1 MSDEKVFA
9 LIDANHFYVRCHTL
23 FEPRLEGQAVAVLSA
38 NDGNVVAVSPRAKYM
53 GCKRGMAAF
62 HLREWIAQG
71 RLTVFSSTWAL
82 YADVSQRVV
91 EGLMQYATVEMYSI
105 DESFADLSMYPVA
118 ERVKV
123 AQAMYEAVAR
133 WTGIAVAVGIG
144 PTKTIAKLANTLV
157 KRKRERVYDLATD
170 PYEREHLYAGIAVD
184 DVWGIGARSTQ
195 KLHQAGVHSVRQLIH
210 LPDAQVR
217 SMLGVRGLRSTWELR
232 GVPLFSLTQGPGS
245 PKSISR
251 SRVFGRPVHEVAELE
266 EAAAV
271 FITRATEKLQR
282 NHLAASAISV
292 SLSTN
297 TFRKREPQHNAAYLI
312 ELQAPTNSTR
322 LLSQV
327 ARDALARIAREGY
340 AYHRLGVLLLG
351 LVPEELLQGSLFLPE
366 KEQARERRIM
376 AAIQRINTR
385 YGRDT
390 MFLGT
395 VGFTPHAW
403 KQRAAF
409 SSPRWTTRWREIPV
423 VQA

>member
-9 LIDANHFYVRCHTL
+9 LIDANTFYVSCHTL

-38 NDGNVVAVSPRAKYM
+38 NDGNVVAVSPRAKCM
-53 GCKRGMAAF
+53 GVRRGMAAY
-62 HLREWIAQG
+62 HLRGWRAQG

-82 YADVSQRVV
+82 YADLSQRVV
-91 EGLMQYATVEMYSI
+91 EVLMRFADIEMYSI

-123 AQAMYEAVAR
+123 AQAMCEAVAR

-170 PYEREHLYAGIAVD
+170 PYERERLYAGITVD
-184 DVWGIGARSTQ
+184 DVWGIGARTAQ
-195 KLHQAGVHSVRQLIH
+195 KLYQAGVYSVRQLIH

-217 SMLGVRGLRSTWELR
+217 QMLGVRGLRTTWELR
-232 GVPLFSLTQGPGS
+232 GVPLFSLTQGPAS

-251 SRVFGRPVHEVAELE
+251 ARVFGRPAHEGELK
-266 EAAAV
+266 EAVAV
-271 FITRATEKLQR
+271 FVTRACEKVQR

-297 TFRKREPQHNAAYLI
+297 TFRKREPQHSAACLI

-322 LLSQV
+322 LLSQA
-327 ARDALARIAREGY
+327 ARDALARIVREGY

-351 LVPEELLQGSLFLPE
+351 LVPEEPVQGSLFLSQE
-366 KEQARERRIM
+366 EQARERRIM
-376 AAIQRINTR
+376 TAIQKINAR

-390 MFLGT
+390 IFLGT

-403 KQRAAF
+403 RQRAENC
-409 SSPRWTTRWREIPV
+409 SPRWTTRWREIPV